1 MNDEVSVRANGVDL
15 KGWTNVS
22 ITAGITMA
30 ARTFSVGITFSWP
43 QAKDVLTAVNLGDKV
58 EVLIGSDTV
67 LTGYIFSSPISY
79 SGQSVT
85 VLITGRSKTADII
98 DCCPI
103 ASAITKPA
111 ASSRDGWAGA
121 GAVPATGSQSAPET
135 PAVSQ
140 WKDKSIEQI
149 AADICQPYGVDVIAE
164 ASTGDPI
171 SLHAI
176 ENGETCFE
184 SISRLLTVGQLFAM
198 DDEAGRLVLTEPGAA
213 GLAAGRLE
221 LGVNILRG
229 AMDRDATDLFSDY
242 VVEGQRAGTDESFGA
257 DASHLNAEAT
267 DGELSRY
274 RLIVLPQSGA
284 MTSDL
289 CRQIAQFEQRR
300 RRALLKSV
308 SYEVVG
314 WRDSSGK
321 LWRTNTQVHV
331 KDSLLGIDE
340 LLLIAEVTYSLSS
353 SGMLTRL
360 NLAPIDAFKASPTAQ
375 QEAQAQDSGGGSSWM
390 DQVK

>member
-1 MNDEVSVRANGVDL
+1 MNDEVSIRANGVDL
-15 KGWTNVS
+15 KGWTDVS

-43 QAKDVLTAVNLGDKV
+43 QAKDVLTAVSLGDKV

-85 VLITGRSKTADII
+85 VSIAGRSKTADII

-111 ASSRDGWAGA
+111 ASSGDSWAGA
-121 GAVPATGSQSAPET
+121 GAVPATGSQSTPET

-213 GLAAGRLE
+213 GFAAGGLE

-229 AMDRDATDLFSDY
+229 AMDRDAADLFSDY

-257 DASHLNAEAT
+257 DASHLNSEAL
-267 DGELSRY
+267 DNESSRY

-289 CRQIAQFEQRR
+289 CRRIAQFEQRR

-321 LWRTNTQVHV
+321 LWRPNTQVHV
-331 KDSLLGIDE
+331 RDSLLGIDD

>member
-1 MNDEVSVRANGVDL
+1 MNDEVSIRANGVDL
-15 KGWTNVS
+15 KGWTDVS

-43 QAKDVLTAVNLGDKV
+43 QAKDVLTAVSLGDKV

-85 VLITGRSKTADII
+85 VSIAGRSKTADII

-111 ASSRDGWAGA
+111 ASSGDSWAGA
-121 GAVPATGSQSAPET
+121 GAVPATGSQSTPET

-149 AADICQPYGVDVIAE
+149 AADICQPYGIDVIAE

-213 GLAAGRLE
+213 GLAAGGLE

-257 DASHLNAEAT
+257 DASHLNSEAL
-267 DGELSRY
+267 DNESSRY

-321 LWRTNTQVHV
+321 LWRPNTQVHV
-331 KDSLLGIDE
+331 RDSLLGIDE

-390 DQVK
+390 DQVI

>member
-1 MNDEVSVRANGVDL
+1 MNDEVSIRANGVDL
-15 KGWTNVS
+15 KGWTDVS

-43 QAKDVLTAVNLGDKV
+43 QAKDVLTAVSLGDKV
-58 EVLIGSDTV
+58 EVLIGSDAV

-85 VLITGRSKTADII
+85 VSIAGRSKTADII

-111 ASSRDGWAGA
+111 ASSGDSWAGA
-121 GAVPATGSQSAPET
+121 GAVPATGSQSRPET

-164 ASTGDPI
+164 ASTGDLI

-213 GLAAGRLE
+213 GFAAGGLE

-229 AMDRDATDLFSDY
+229 AMDRDAADLFSDY

-257 DASHLNAEAT
+257 DASHLNSEAL
-267 DGELSRY
+267 DNESSRY

-289 CRQIAQFEQRR
+289 CRRIAQFEQRR

-321 LWRTNTQVHV
+321 LWRPNTQVHV
-331 KDSLLGIDE
+331 RDSLLGIDD

>member
-1 MNDEVSVRANGVDL
+1 MNDEVSIRANGVDL
-15 KGWTNVS
+15 KGWTDVS

-85 VLITGRSKTADII
+85 VSITGRSKTADII

-111 ASSRDGWAGA
+111 ASSGSDWTGA
-121 GAVPATGSQSAPET
+121 GAVPATGSQSTPET

-213 GLAAGRLE
+213 GLAAGGLE
-221 LGVNILRG
+221 LGINILRG

-267 DGELSRY
+267 DGEFSRY

-321 LWRTNTQVHV
+321 LWRPNTQVHV
-331 KDSLLGIDE
+331 KDSLLGIDD

>member
-1 MNDEVSVRANGVDL
+1 MNDEVSIRANGVDL
-15 KGWTNVS
+15 KGWTDVS

-43 QAKDVLTAVNLGDKV
+43 QAKDVLTAVSLGDKV

-85 VLITGRSKTADII
+85 VSIAGRSKTADII

-111 ASSRDGWAGA
+111 ASSGDSWAGA
-121 GAVPATGSQSAPET
+121 GAVPATGSQSTPET

-213 GLAAGRLE
+213 GFAAGGLE

-229 AMDRDATDLFSDY
+229 AMDRDAADLFSDY

-257 DASHLNAEAT
+257 DASHLNSEAL
-267 DGELSRY
+267 DNESSRY

-321 LWRTNTQVHV
+321 LWRPNTQVHV
-331 KDSLLGIDE
+331 RDSLLGIDD

-375 QEAQAQDSGGGSSWM
+375 QEAQAQNSGGGSSWM

>member
-15 KGWTNVS
+15 KGWTDVS

-198 DDEAGRLVLTEPGAA
+198 DDEAGRLVLTEPGAT
-213 GLAAGRLE
+213 GICSGGLE

-229 AMDRDATDLFSDY
+229 SMDRDASGIFSDY
-242 VVEGQRAGTDESFGA
+242 VVEGQRAGTDDSFGA
-257 DASHLNAEAT
+257 DASHLNAESLDA
-267 DGELSRY
+267 ESSRY

-300 RRALLKSV
+300 RRALLQAV
-308 SYEVVG
+308 SYEVAG
-314 WRDSSGK
+314 WRDASGR
-321 LWRTNTQVHV
+321 LWRPNTQVHV
-331 KDSLLGIDE
+331 KDSLFGIDD

-360 NLAPIDAFKASPTAQ
+360 NLAPIDAFKATPTAQ
-375 QEAQAQDSGGGSSWM
+375 QEAQAQETGGGSSWM

>member
-1 MNDEVSVRANGVDL
+1 MNDEVSIRANGIDL
-15 KGWTNVS
+15 KGWTDVS

-43 QAKDVLTAVNLGDKV
+43 QAKDVLTAVSLGDKV

-79 SGQSVT
+79 SGRSVT
-85 VLITGRSKTADII
+85 VSIAGRSKTADII

-111 ASSRDGWAGA
+111 ASSGDSWAGA
-121 GAVPATGSQSAPET
+121 GAVPATGSQSTPET

-149 AADICQPYGVDVIAE
+149 AADICQPYGIDVIAE

-213 GLAAGRLE
+213 GLAAGGLE

-257 DASHLNAEAT
+257 DASHLNSEAL
-267 DGELSRY
+267 DNESSRY

-321 LWRTNTQVHV
+321 LWRPNTQVHV
-331 KDSLLGIDE
+331 RDSLLGIDE

-390 DQVK
+390 DQVI

>member
-1 MNDEVSVRANGVDL
+1 MNDEVSIRANGVDL
-15 KGWTNVS
+15 KGWTDVS

-43 QAKDVLTAVNLGDKV
+43 QAKDVLTAVSLGDKV

-85 VLITGRSKTADII
+85 VSIAGRSKTADII

-111 ASSRDGWAGA
+111 ASSGDSWAGA
-121 GAVPATGSQSAPET
+121 GAVPATGSQSRPET

-213 GLAAGRLE
+213 GFAAGGLE

-229 AMDRDATDLFSDY
+229 AMDRDAADLFSDY

-257 DASHLNAEAT
+257 DASHLNSEAL
-267 DGELSRY
+267 DNESSRY

-289 CRQIAQFEQRR
+289 CRRIAQFEQRR

-321 LWRTNTQVHV
+321 PWRPNTQVHV
-331 KDSLLGIDE
+331 RDSLLGIDD